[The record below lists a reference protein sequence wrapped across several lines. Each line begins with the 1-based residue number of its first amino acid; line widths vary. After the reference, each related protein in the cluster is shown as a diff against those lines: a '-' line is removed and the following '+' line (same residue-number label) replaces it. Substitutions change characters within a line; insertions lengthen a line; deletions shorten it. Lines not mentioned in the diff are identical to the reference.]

1 MTPKNQTMMNI
12 RRPNLQELP
21 STRQLVLSTIAAT
34 IVFAIIFVTVVLP
47 AEIGVDVT
55 GVGERLHLTRMGQI
69 KSAMSEKDAPIE
81 GRPVRQDEITL
92 TLGQGQ
98 GMEVKLEMKKGYV
111 VQYHWAVTGGAVT
124 HDTHGDPYINKHI
137 YVTYTQAD
145 NVRSDSGSI
154 EAVYS
159 GFHGWYWKNN
169 GTKLVTITLK
179 TKGEYLELI
188 PM

>member
-1 MTPKNQTMMNI
+1 MNI
-12 RRPNLQELP
+12 RKPNPQELP
-21 STRQLVLSTIAAT
+21 SFRQLLLSTIAAT
-34 IVFAIIFVTVVLP
+34 IVLAIVFITVILP
-47 AEIGVDVT
+47 AETGVDIS

-69 KSAMSEKDAPIE
+69 KSAMSEEDAPIE
-81 GRPVRQDEITL
+81 GRPIKQDEITL
-92 TLGQGQ
+92 SLGAGQ

-111 VQYHWAVTGGAVT
+111 VDYSWNVTGGLVA
-124 HDTHGDPYINKHI
+124 HDTHGDPYVNKHI
-137 YVTYTQAD
+137 YVTYTRAD
-145 NVRSDSGSI
+145 AVHSDSGSI

-169 GTKLVTITLK
+169 NKELVTITLK